1 MIRKNFFMMHKRI
14 SNRIFYIRFYF
25 RRRDKF
31 MKISG
36 RNKLQATVKDV
47 VKGAVMAKVVMD
59 YKGDTLVSM
68 ITLDSVADLDLKP
81 GDQVTALVKS
91 TEMLVMK

>member
-1 MIRKNFFMMHKRI
+1 
-14 SNRIFYIRFYF
+14 
-25 RRRDKF
+25 

>member
-1 MIRKNFFMMHKRI
+1 
-14 SNRIFYIRFYF
+14 
-25 RRRDKF
+25 

-68 ITLDSVADLDLKP
+68 ITIDSVTDLDLKP
-81 GDQVTALVKS
+81 GDKVTALVKS